1 VPRNGLAGL
10 WRRLS
15 DVREGKR
22 QANEGSSMDAHAT
35 NVASR
40 NPSNGGTSPYVVVA
54 PSCGRFL
61 HPRRNERTNTGR
73 SLSYSRTD
81 FRSPDPLVK
90 ISPSGAVARRALSWP
105 GMAVEMTEATQPCQ
119 IEVRFCAPVHLLVLF
134 EEGVRRNGLTCVE
147 GLSRSRLQ
155 NLKGKLVFVPAGHEY
170 YDRQEPSRLSRA
182 AYFYFDPA
190 VLPCK
195 SEAGHAS
202 VSLAPRLLFEDAG
215 VWNIASRLKALIEQ
229 PGPVDPL
236 YCESL
241 GVVLAHELVGLGSG
255 GARVGPTVRGGLAG
269 WQQRVVASYIEEH
282 VADEI
287 PLATM
292 AQLARL
298 SLYHFSRAF
307 KQTFRTPPHQFHMH
321 RRIERAKSL
330 LRNPAL
336 SITSIGM
343 AVGFSDPSA
352 FSTAF
357 RKATGMTP
365 SGFQRSA

>member
-1 VPRNGLAGL
+1 
-10 WRRLS
+10 
-15 DVREGKR
+15 
-22 QANEGSSMDAHAT
+22 MDAHAT
-35 NVASR
+35 NVASH
-40 NPSNGGTSPYVVVA
+40 NPSHSGTSLYVAVS
-54 PSCGRFL
+54 PGCGRLL
-61 HPRRNERTNTGR
+61 HPRRDERTNTAPR
-73 SLSYSRTD
+73 LSYGRTD
-81 FRSPDPLVK
+81 FRSPDTLVK
-90 ISPSGAVARRALSWP
+90 ISPSGAVVRRALSWP
-105 GMAVEMTEATQPCQ
+105 GMAVEVAEATQPCQ

-134 EEGVRRNGLTCVE
+134 EEGVRQNGHTGVA
-147 GLSRSRLQ
+147 GLPRSRLE

-190 VLPCK
+190 VLPCR
-195 SEAGHAS
+195 SEAEHGG
-202 VSLAPRLLFEDAG
+202 VSLAPRLFFEDAG
-215 VWNIASRLKALIEQ
+215 VWNIAIRLKALIEE
-229 PGPVDPL
+229 PGAVDRL

-241 GVVLAHELVGLGSG
+241 GVVLAHELAGLGSG
-255 GARVGPTVRGGLAG
+255 GARVEPTVRGGLAG
-269 WQQRVVASYIEEH
+269 WQQRAVASYIEEH

-292 AQLARL
+292 ARLARL
-298 SLYHFSRAF
+298 SPYHFSRAF
-307 KQTFRTPPHQFHMH
+307 KQTFGTPPHQFHMH
-321 RRIERAKSL
+321 RRIEEAKSL

-343 AVGFSDPSA
+343 AVGFSDTSA